1 MKELATPHVSFK
13 RFCRKLFLI
22 IQESSFIPSR
32 LRVFLLKLGGVSIK
46 GKCFI
51 GSHVSFDSLRPDL
64 IFIGKG
70 CCITSGTKILSHFM
84 SPDDDAMYYGEVNIG
99 ERVFI
104 GMNTLIVNS
113 VSIGND
119 SVIGAGSIVLKDI
132 GEKEIWAGN
141 PAKFIRKRKSRAES
155 DI

>member
-1 MKELATPHVSFK
+1 MKEIASPRVSFR
-13 RFCRKLFLI
+13 RFFRKVFLI

-32 LRVFLLKLGGVSIK
+32 LRLYLIKAGGVCIE

-64 IFIGKG
+64 ITIGKG

-84 SPDDDAMYYGEVNIG
+84 SPDDDAMYYGEVIIG
-99 ERVFI
+99 ERVFV

-141 PAKFIRKRKSRAES
+141 PAKFIRRRVSKQ
-155 DI
+155 